1 MLVISNSHICIRPI
15 WITEHTESIHNR
27 TDFVLFWKRN
37 SWRDKKLR
45 QWDWRNHGTQFSRQ
59 KTGESCQKNTITDY
73 SVFFRTNRY
82 SVYFYWNT
90 NHHSFRIRNR
100 SQKNTIT
107 VNSVYSHSGIVP
119 KEHSPTNSEK
129 REPSCRTISLG
140 YQCQGIP
147 KMYLYIKFTWL
158 FLTTNSSSQMQK
170 FALTFSLTADI
181 LKCFLRPSNVRV
193 VHHEISYS
201 KLVLRWG
208 PEWRYPWMEVTS
220 RPIAAKGHVTYPPIN
235 LIPNTLWIPETQR
248 AEKKKNC
255 QVWYL

>member
-1 MLVISNSHICIRPI
+1 MVRNFPAKR
-15 WITEHTESIHNR
+15 R
-27 TDFVLFWKRN
+27 TKVAKRTRLSTTLF
-37 SWRDKKLR
+37 
-45 QWDWRNHGTQFSRQ
+45 
-59 KTGESCQKNTITDY
+59 
-73 SVFFRTNRY
+73 FFLRTNRY

-158 FLTTNSSSQMQK
+158 FLTTNSPSRMQK
-170 FALTFSLTADI
+170 FALTFSLSADI

-201 KLVLRWG
+201 KLVLR
-208 PEWRYPWMEVTS
+208 
-220 RPIAAKGHVTYPPIN
+220 
-235 LIPNTLWIPETQR
+235 
-248 AEKKKNC
+248 
-255 QVWYL
+255 